1 MWRTRSRPCPAFALC
16 AGPALYY
23 LAHVAFRWRNRHT
36 LAHRRI
42 VVAALLLA
50 FFPVATETSALVALA
65 GVAAAEAGLLLYESS
80 GSATRGPGCTRRSR
94 PRRRCRP

>member
-1 MWRTRSRPCPAFALC
+1 MWRTRSRRCRHSPCARARPRI
-16 AGPALYY
+16 Y

-50 FFPVATETSALVALA
+50 FIPVATETSALVAVA
-65 GVAAAEAGLLLYESS
+65 GVAAAEAGLLLYEVIRFRD
-80 GSATRGPGCTRRSR
+80 ARSR
-94 PRRRCRP
+94 LYSSLKAEA